1 MVELCEGVPGGA
13 GRAPGP
19 GLHHRGHPGAGH
31 QPAQAQLGLLRAA
44 DIIVTSFQSCVILLT
59 NKKLYRFYWGDV
71 TH

>member
-13 GRAPGP
+13 GRAPG
-19 GLHHRGHPGAGH
+19 LHHRGHPGAGH
-31 QPAQAQLGLLRAA
+31 QAAQAQLGLLRAA
-44 DIIVTSFQSCVILLT
+44 DIIVTLFQSCVILLT